1 MHLGLICLQLV
12 GILDFWDVVRIC
24 RLIKRGT
31 NHIPLLGDGLL
42 RSDAVLVE
50 HLHEL
55 FVFVLI
61 FFQYG
66 LVLINAFDVT
76 YHVVHI
82 LVAALDSE
90 LLINN
95 GMHLGDGEPAFQE
108 EFDLLLNLLVVDNVL
123 VLNLDRVVMVH
134 FDGSG
139 SQVADSILHPLEF
152 APDWAISEG

>member
-1 MHLGLICLQLV
+1 M
-12 GILDFWDVVRIC
+12 RIC
-24 RLIKRGT
+24 HLIKRGT
-31 NHIPLLGDGLL
+31 NHITLLSDGLL

-55 FVFVLI
+55 FVFILI
-61 FFQYG
+61 LFQDR
-66 LVLINAFDVT
+66 LVFINAFDVT

-108 EFDLLLNLLVVDNVL
+108 EFDLLLYLLVIDNVL
-123 VLNLDRVVMVH
+123 VLNLDRMVVVH
-134 FDGSG
+134 LDGPR
-139 SQVADSILHPLEF
+139 A
-152 APDWAISEG
+152 